1 MSNLQGG
8 SIKVCAACTMLRKK
22 AMIRAALTQ
31 HVSFVMKT
39 QVYDALTFKNVP
51 PVVLHLSLERLKD
64 EPLEKLLH
72 IMNNVYISNQK
83 AFLYLI
89 RRNNSVIKR
98 IQKS

>member
-1 MSNLQGG
+1 
-8 SIKVCAACTMLRKK
+8 
-22 AMIRAALTQ
+22 MIRAALTK

-39 QVYDALTFKNVP
+39 QVYGTLTFKNVP
-51 PVVLHLSLERLKD
+51 PVVVHLSLERLKD

-72 IMNNVYISNQK
+72 ILNNIYISNQNT
-83 AFLYLI
+83 FQYLI